1 MTILM
6 VAFFGCWFC
15 IFFHLFSNLV
25 HLLLKCRKKE
35 GHIPKQKV
43 MGWVSKLQ
51 LQIFLHWL
59 GIKCT
64 IICTLHIV
72 GKIRWRLISG
82 RWCCYNLLW
91 SRPCNGQ
98 LGLGGLTPQMTS
110 LWVELLNVA
119 GHQIGKKDLPQ
130 LLCISDQ
137 YKISIISQVSKEVPF
152 TSRAR

>member
-6 VAFFGCWFC
+6 LAFFGYWFC
-15 IFFHLFSNLV
+15 IIFHLFSNLV
-25 HLLLKCRKKE
+25 YLLFKCRKKE
-35 GHIPKQKV
+35 GYIPKQKV

-82 RWCCYNLLW
+82 WWCCYNLLW
-91 SRPCNGQ
+91 SRPCNEQ

-110 LWVELLNVA
+110 LWVELLNA
-119 GHQIGKKDLPQ
+119 TGHQNTKMGTRSQSSLRCPKKYHLPPGQGK
-130 LLCISDQ
+130 
-137 YKISIISQVSKEVPF
+137 VPF
-152 TSRAR
+152 CGTK